1 MIRQFFL
8 TINFIAFGFVILP
21 DLNSNPNN
29 LVETLFIRV
38 RLVDFLM
45 SLIISLIV
53 LKISKSSL

>member
-45 SLIISLIV
+45 YLIISLIV